1 MALFSKVKTLFTDTG
16 GGKNK
21 EYSGLI
27 PMIAIAWMMAWE
39 SNQIG
44 IHIMARL
51 LCAAAELE

>member
-21 EYSGLI
+21 EYSGLT

-44 IHIMARL
+44 IHIIDRL
-51 LCAAAELE
+51 L